1 MIVGNVDNK
10 MYLNEYCVYMFI
22 IVNGYE
28 IWIKLLVDYFYK
40 YIFRVVKYIYIKFLG
55 GIE

>member
-40 YIFRVVKYIYIKFLG
+40 YIFRVVKYIYLKFLG
-55 GIE
+55 GI